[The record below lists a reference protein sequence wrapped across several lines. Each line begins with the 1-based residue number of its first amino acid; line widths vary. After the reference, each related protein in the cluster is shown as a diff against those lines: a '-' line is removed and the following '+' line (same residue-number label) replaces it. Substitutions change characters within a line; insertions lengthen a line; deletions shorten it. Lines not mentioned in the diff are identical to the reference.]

1 MEVNQGSGLEL
12 PLRIRGFNFSCWVSF
27 LDKPLLV
34 TGEEVGFYYY
44 FFEAFKI

>member
-34 TGEEVGFYYY
+34 TGVEVIILNL
-44 FFEAFKI
+44 FEAFKI

>member
-1 MEVNQGSGLEL
+1 MEVNQGSGLKL

-34 TGEEVGFYYY
+34 TGVEVVF
-44 FFEAFKI
+44 FINLFEAFKI